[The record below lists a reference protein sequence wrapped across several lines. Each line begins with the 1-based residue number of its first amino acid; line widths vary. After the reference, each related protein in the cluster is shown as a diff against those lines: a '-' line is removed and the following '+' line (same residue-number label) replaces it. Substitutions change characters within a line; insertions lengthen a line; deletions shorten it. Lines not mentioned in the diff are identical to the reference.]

1 LFCCKCGAQLSEGS
15 AFCPK
20 CGASLAPAA
29 EKMAADISQ
38 KSRLATTLLA
48 WFLGYFGA
56 HRFYTGKTGTAVIM
70 LLMGILAGVCWFGGV
85 FSSLGVVGDTSF
97 SGVIVGMIA
106 FMIVGGL
113 LYSAVW
119 VWSIIDFIIA
129 VTGNFKDSQGK
140 VIKRW

>member
-1 LFCCKCGAQLSEGS
+1 
-15 AFCPK
+15 
-20 CGASLAPAA
+20 
-29 EKMAADISQ
+29 
-38 KSRLATTLLA
+38 
-48 WFLGYFGA
+48 
-56 HRFYTGKTGTAVIM
+56 
-70 LLMGILAGVCWFGGV
+70 V